1 MVENSFKLDV
11 FTCNILLHG
20 LCREGMLE
28 NALKLFNTW
37 ISKGKTIDTVTYNT
51 LISSLCKDGRFED
64 AFDLLEG
71 MEEKKLGP
79 DQYTYNAILGVL
91 TDAGRI
97 KEAEEFMSKMV
108 EMGKLSDQSLQL
120 GKGQDDGNHDNSEG
134 SDSSSIAHSEQIKEL
149 CTQGKY
155 KEAMC
160 IYEELTQKGVSVNKS
175 TVFSLMDGLI
185 KRRKSISKV
194 AQL

>member
-64 AFDLLEG
+64 AFDLLEE

-108 EMGKLSDQSLQL
+108 EMGKLSDQSSQL

-134 SDSSSIAHSEQIKEL
+134 SDSSSIAYSEQIKEL

-185 KRRKSISKV
+185 KRQKSISK
-194 AQL
+194 AARL